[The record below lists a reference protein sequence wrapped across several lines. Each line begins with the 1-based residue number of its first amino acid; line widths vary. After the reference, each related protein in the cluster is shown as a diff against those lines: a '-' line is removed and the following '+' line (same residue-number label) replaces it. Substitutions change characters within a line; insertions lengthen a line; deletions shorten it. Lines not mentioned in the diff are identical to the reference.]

1 MDDLTDYE
9 RELIEDSQP
18 RYELWPY
25 QVDAIERSREPVS
38 ERLRLHYI
46 GGAHV
51 GLRGEWARLI
61 REETAALAEIGRLY
75 ARLRREMRAVDT
87 NHVNWTPASIEERF
101 GHLLRPRIDD
111 DEVIF

>member
-18 RYELWPY
+18 RYELWPH

-38 ERLRLHYI
+38 ERLRLHYV
-46 GGAHV
+46 GGAHA

-61 REETAALAEIGRLY
+61 RDETATLAEISRRY
-75 ARLRREMRAVDT
+75 RRLRRDLRDADRVGQYLPTGD
-87 NHVNWTPASIEERF
+87 EEIPF
-101 GHLLRPRIDD
+101 
-111 DEVIF
+111 

>member
-9 RELIEDSQP
+9 REFIEDSQRTAWGVETP
-18 RYELWPY
+18 E
-25 QVDAIERSREPVS
+25 REPVS

-46 GGAHV
+46 GGAHA

-61 REETAALAEIGRLY
+61 REETATLAEISRRY

-87 NHVNWTPASIEERF
+87 NHVNWTPASMEERF

>member
-1 MDDLTDYE
+1 MGDYE
-9 RELIEDSQP
+9 REFQWRHDLEV
-18 RYELWPY
+18 LG
-25 QVDAIERSREPVS
+25 DAECPGCGHINDHGTGCAYADAPERESVS

-61 REETAALAEIGRLY
+61 RDETATLAEIS
-75 ARLRREMRAVDT
+75 RRYRRMRRDLDT
-87 NHVNWTPASIEERF
+87 MGEVTGTFTPHI
-101 GHLLRPRIDD
+101 D